1 MEHEIG
7 YIFQPLQIDNIFSI
21 EKHDDLFCHSKK
33 EILSIKL
40 WKKNWEKLDSKRM
53 LTTLRAGLLYL

>member
-1 MEHEIG
+1 MKKGFHRIGLQREEKEMEHEIG

-40 WKKNWEKLDSKRM
+40 
-53 LTTLRAGLLYL
+53 